1 MPRELHPSGCVFQGE
16 ALGSQKE
23 VRLARAVARLVGGR
37 LFAAGERVGGL
48 VAGTRDAG
56 GFLLCG

>member
-1 MPRELHPSGCVFQGE
+1 MQRELHPAGCVFQGE

-23 VRLARAVARLVGGR
+23 VRLARVVAWLVGGR
-37 LFAAGERVGGL
+37 LSAAGERGGGV
-48 VAGTRDAG
+48 VAGTRDAV